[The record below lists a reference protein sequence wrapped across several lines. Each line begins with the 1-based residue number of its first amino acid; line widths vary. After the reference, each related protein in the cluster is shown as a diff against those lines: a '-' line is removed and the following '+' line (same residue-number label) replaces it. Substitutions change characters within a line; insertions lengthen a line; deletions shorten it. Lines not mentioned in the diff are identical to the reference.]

1 MFERLLRIKEVV
13 GDKKA
18 NPPVPG
24 LLPIGKSQFWAGVR
38 SGKYPA
44 PIKLGPRT
52 TCWKLSDILLIV
64 EQGVSEK
71 GGSGHE
77 KK

>member
-1 MFERLLRIKEVV
+1 METERLIRIKEIV

-18 NPPVPG
+18 NPPVSG
-24 LLPIGKSQFWAGVR
+24 ILPIGKSQFWAGVR

-44 PIKLGPRT
+44 PLKLGPRT

-64 EQGVSEK
+64 EEGVLAKEGKSCA
-71 GGSGHE
+71 
-77 KK
+77 